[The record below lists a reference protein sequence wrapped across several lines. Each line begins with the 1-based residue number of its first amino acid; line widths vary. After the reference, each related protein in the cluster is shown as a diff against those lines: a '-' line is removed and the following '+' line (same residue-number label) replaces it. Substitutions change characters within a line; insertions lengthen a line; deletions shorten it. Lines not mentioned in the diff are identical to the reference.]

1 MLHTHM
7 PARESRSP
15 VDFTAVFA
23 RAVLLIV
30 QQSSKS
36 IHDPPPK
43 RKNPMAQNMRKG
55 GKDRPP

>member
-1 MLHTHM
+1 M

-55 GKDRPP
+55 GKDRQP